1 MRKLQ
6 VGDKIYVSKEDGAV
20 RDGWAVWEDDP
31 KLGLGFRGSCDLFYD
46 NQDLHELSAWAG
58 IIDGR
63 NSDDDI
69 GDEDCNYWCMAQQLI
84 MEGLI

>member
-1 MRKLQ
+1 MQKLQ

-31 KLGLGFRGSCDLFYD
+31 RLGLGFRGSCNLFYD
-46 NQDLHELSAWAG
+46 NQDLYELSAWAG
-58 IIDGR
+58 NID
-63 NSDDDI
+63 NPNPNDI
-69 GDEDCNYWCMAQQLI
+69 NEGDCDYWCMVQQLI